1 MMSEHFKEAF
11 LGSQPLFSNTDPDDD
26 EEIFDFEAA
35 SNSALRDQPGP
46 YSTRRTSVGD
56 GEFSDVS
63 SDNNDGLLYDSTP
76 SFGGSAEQEET
87 GEEEDVAMTG
97 EQVQSWKIDHSS
109 GDHKLRRKLEWLLK
123 YILMLIVPSY

>member
-1 MMSEHFKEAF
+1 MSERFEEAS
-11 LGSQPLFSNTDPDDD
+11 LGSQFDPGDDG
-26 EEIFDFEAA
+26 EIFDFEAA
-35 SNSALRDQPGP
+35 SNGGLRGQSGTYSA
-46 YSTRRTSVGD
+46 RRTSVGD

-63 SDNNDGLLYDSTP
+63 SEDNDGLLYDSTP
-76 SFGGSAEQEET
+76 SFGGGSEQEEA

-109 GDHKLRRKLEWLLK
+109 GDHKLRRKLEWPSK